1 MTDFQVVVI
10 EDLLTEQEAMAF
22 LHVGKEKFKP
32 YKLVGHRDGSENT
45 YLKSDLL
52 TVWRSRRGYGE
63 AA

>member
-1 MTDFQVVVI
+1 MADSTVVVI

-32 YKLVGHRDGSENT
+32 YKRVGQREGSENM
-45 YLKSDLL
+45 YLKSDLIE
-52 TVWRSRRGYGE
+52 VWRTNRSYGE